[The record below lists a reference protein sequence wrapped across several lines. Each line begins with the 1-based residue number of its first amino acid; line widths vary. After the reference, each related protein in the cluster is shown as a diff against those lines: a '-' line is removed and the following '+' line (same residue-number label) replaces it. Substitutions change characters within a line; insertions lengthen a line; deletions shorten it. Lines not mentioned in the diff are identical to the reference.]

1 MAKKSALITGIT
13 GQDGSYLAEFLL
25 GKGYKVYGLTRR
37 TSTQNYERIKHIQD
51 KVELIPGDLLDQ
63 QSLITAI
70 EKSDPDEIYNLA
82 AQSFV
87 ETSWS
92 QPVLTGEFTALGVT
106 RMLEAQRQIKPK
118 AKFYQASSSEM
129 FGKVKE
135 SPQKETTPFHPRSPY
150 GVAKVCG
157 HWIAINYRESYDMFC
172 VSGIL
177 FNHESPRRGLEFV
190 TRKISHGVARIHLGQ
205 SDHVVLGNL
214 SAKRDWGFAGDYV
227 RAMWLMLQQEKP
239 QDFVVATGQN
249 HSVAEFA
256 KEAFGAVGIE
266 NWEKY
271 VKVSKEL
278 FRPAEV
284 DFLIGDAKK
293 ARKVLGW
300 EPQTSFKELV
310 KMMVDSDIELLNKNS
325 T

>member
-25 GKGYKVYGLTRR
+25 EKDYKVFGLTRR
-37 TSTQNYERIKHIQD
+37 TSTPNYERIKHIED
-51 KVELIPGDLLDQ
+51 KIQLIPGDLLDQ

-106 RMLEAQRQIKPK
+106 RMLEAQRQVKSK

-129 FGKVKE
+129 FGMVKE
-135 SPQKETTPFHPRSPY
+135 SPQNENTPFHPRSPY
-150 GVAKVCG
+150 GVAKVYG
-157 HWIAINYRESYDMFC
+157 HWITINYRESYDMFC

-190 TRKISHGVARIHLGQ
+190 TRKISHGVAKIHLGQ

-214 SAKRDWGFAGDYV
+214 SAK
-227 RAMWLMLQQEKP
+227 
-239 QDFVVATGQN
+239 
-249 HSVAEFA
+249 
-256 KEAFGAVGIE
+256 
-266 NWEKY
+266 
-271 VKVSKEL
+271 
-278 FRPAEV
+278 
-284 DFLIGDAKK
+284 
-293 ARKVLGW
+293 
-300 EPQTSFKELV
+300 
-310 KMMVDSDIELLNKNS
+310 
-325 T
+325 